1 MITKIQSQIPNKIPR
16 TKAEEPTRTT
26 TTFLSWCSRWKQHNK
41 TPTYKNATT
50 FLRWKQPNKIAT
62 YINGMQ
68 NKKDQ
73 NSTTTTFPFDDSLY
87 PYQWNAAMSIVWTTK
102 KECPSGKVKK
112 RNKKEIKQ
120 FSLLT
125 NKFVYYIFTQQIL
138 ADTHP
143 PKTIFFIICFPFFF
157 GSLSLFG

>member
-1 MITKIQSQIPNKIPR
+1 MQQM
-16 TKAEEPTRTT
+16 
-26 TTFLSWCSRWKQHNK
+26 K
-41 TPTYKNATT
+41 TATYKNATT

-62 YINGMQ
+62 YKNGMQ
-68 NKKDQ
+68 NKNDKDQ
-73 NSTTTTFPFDDSLY
+73 NSTTTTFPFDDSLS
-87 PYQWNAAMSIVWTTK
+87 SISVKCSYVDCWTTK

-143 PKTIFFIICFPFFF
+143 PKTIFFIICFPFLF
-157 GSLSLFG
+157 GSFSLFG